1 MFNNY
6 LCLDDSTSTT
16 AVSLFSFGT
25 KAPRV
30 SFLVK
35 MTDIHGKC
43 HSLRTL
49 QDRNS
54 IQMLKQLL
62 LKLTKLEQLTI
73 YDSCLGPE
81 FASTI
86 SKLTSITQLRL
97 WNCSKYFERKTY
109 GF

>member
-1 MFNNY
+1 
-6 LCLDDSTSTT
+6 
-16 AVSLFSFGT
+16 
-25 KAPRV
+25 
-30 SFLVK
+30 
-35 MTDIHGKC
+35 
-43 HSLRTL
+43 
-49 QDRNS
+49 
-54 IQMLKQLL
+54 MLKQLL

-86 SKLTSITQLRL
+86 SKLTSVTQLRL